1 MDAGIHYLD
10 LPLAS
15 RTFAVK
21 HDLPYLHRDSALG
34 YLFTGR

>member
-1 MDAGIHYLD
+1 MDASIHYLD

-21 HDLPYLHRDSALG
+21 KDRPYLRRESALG